1 MKKLEPFTDE
11 LHLAI
16 MTSGSEQ
23 VIRALQV
30 TDRSVTTLSDR
41 QVVDNVL
48 NGDKHLFEL
57 LMRRYNRR
65 MFRLARSI
73 LKDSAEAEDVLQEGY
88 ILAYTNLDAFKGDA
102 GAGGW
107 LARIIVNEALGR
119 LRRRHNIYS
128 LNSETELENVG
139 STLRNPEQLTNSHE
153 TLWLIESAIDRLPKC
168 YRMVFVLRAVEQ
180 LSVNETAEYLDI
192 QPATVKSRFH
202 RARSILQRRLIKQVG
217 ELMPDVFSFGGRH
230 CDRIVETVYRRL
242 TGTGRHY
249 QRKG

>member
-1 MKKLEPFTDE
+1 
-11 LHLAI
+11 
-16 MTSGSEQ
+16 MTFGSEQ
-23 VIRALQV
+23 LVRPLQV

-41 QVVDNVL
+41 EVVDNIL
-48 NGDKHLFEL
+48 NGNKPLFEL

-88 ILAYTNLDAFKGDA
+88 ILAYTNLQAFKGDA
-102 GAGGW
+102 SAGGW
-107 LARIIVNEALGR
+107 LARIIVNEALGM

-128 LNSETELENVG
+128 LDSEAELEKIN
-139 STLRNPEQLTNSHE
+139 STMKGPEQFANSHE
-153 TLWLIESAIDRLPKC
+153 TLWMIESAIDRLPKC

-202 RARSILQRRLIKQVG
+202 RARSILQHRLINQVG
-217 ELMPDVFSFGGRH
+217 ELIPDVFSFGGRH

-242 TGTGRHY
+242 AGTGRHY
-249 QRKG
+249 QHKG